1 MSELE
6 LGRTGEGNGRM
17 EGWNIGIMRK
27 GAGEKLFGDTLSL
40 EWPPSCLICGIWKR
54 KHQERPG

>member
-17 EGWNIGIMRK
+17 EYWNGGIMGK
-27 GAGEKLFGDTLSL
+27 GAGENLLVDTLSL
-40 EWPPSCLICGIWKR
+40 EWP
-54 KHQERPG
+54 

>member
-17 EGWNIGIMRK
+17 EYWNGGIMGK
-27 GAGEKLFGDTLSL
+27 GAGEKLLVDTLSL
-40 EWPPSCLICGIWKR
+40 EWP
-54 KHQERPG
+54 